1 MKQSFNFQLRAIQAL
16 VDQVQ
21 TSPDSTDAAHPDCKE
36 EPVSTGAALLTWL
49 KGPDVTIEEARRV
62 VSQLWLRLSYDE
74 DTQTHPV
81 VVPDGSTIEQLIKV
95 VEERVRDC
103 QTRCARHQTLLQC
116 ICPTCQSKSCVEC
129 NESLVQV
136 KCSRCQTCIT
146 SGTHA
151 RAQVKRKKPVGIQL
165 LNVHALGT
173 TGSRK
178 SQGRG
183 SRKRVT
189 QLQRGLTI
197 PSTSPGVG
205 NRNKTSAMQSSVGH

>member
-1 MKQSFNFQLRAIQAL
+1 M
-16 VDQVQ
+16 
-21 TSPDSTDAAHPDCKE
+21 
-36 EPVSTGAALLTWL
+36 
-49 KGPDVTIEEARRV
+49 IEEARRV
-62 VSQLWLRLSYDE
+62 VSQLWPRLSYDE

-81 VVPDGSTIEQLIKV
+81 VVPDGSTIGQLIKV

-129 NESLVQV
+129 NESVVQV

-146 SGTHA
+146 SSTHA
-151 RAQVKRKKPVGIQL
+151 RTQGKRKKPVGIQL